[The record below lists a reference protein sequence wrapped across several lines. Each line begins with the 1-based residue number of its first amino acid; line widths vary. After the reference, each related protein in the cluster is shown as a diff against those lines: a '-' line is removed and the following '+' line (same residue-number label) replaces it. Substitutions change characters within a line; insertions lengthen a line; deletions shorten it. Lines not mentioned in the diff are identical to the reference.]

1 MSFILSDAILEIWSD
16 NLIRAHHPN
25 NTIHDIIVYF
35 KKISPFVNIRFS
47 FYFLN
52 RSPNQFLEEFE
63 TIVDNI
69 DLNLNAVVK
78 SNPFLIVLFGDL
90 NAKLSL

>member
-1 MSFILSDAILEIWSD
+1 M
-16 NLIRAHHPN
+16 
-25 NTIHDIIVYF
+25 
-35 KKISPFVNIRFS
+35 NIRFS